1 MTTAAYIAG
10 ESSIK
15 IWSVTPT
22 ERIAR
27 QLRSLGIV
35 VLSNVEAVGQDITR
49 ILLVSSDFLFDS
61 ATFSAL
67 LDHQHAIL
75 NDPGSG
81 RCAAAVVSPEML
93 ETVLPLLGKNA
104 RAQSDIPI
112 LNVTE
117 LSRYDDSLR
126 RSTPLL
132 LEEITAGNLRNL
144 ESLLYGNSYKGVT
157 DLVTKWW
164 WPRPAKWLVKQCARS
179 GVTPNVVTLTG
190 LALMLLSCALFSQG
204 FFLAGLASGWLMT
217 LLDTVDGKLA
227 RVTLKSSRLG
237 HILDHGMD
245 IVHPPFWYLLWGIG
259 LNSSALAGWPMS
271 KIYIAI
277 VAGYVGGRLLEA
289 LFHGLGSCSMF
300 AWRPFDAYFR
310 LVTARRNPCLI
321 LLSIPTMF
329 GRPDLGLLAVA
340 LWTVTSTLIMAA
352 RLIQAAF
359 IRMQSGPLDS
369 WLKAPDSP
377 SRYPRAFAEFA
388 GTRGAYE

>member
-67 LDHQHAIL
+67 LDHQHA
-75 NDPGSG
+75 
-81 RCAAAVVSPEML
+81 
-93 ETVLPLLGKNA
+93 
-104 RAQSDIPI
+104 I